1 MIISLIV
8 AYSKNRTIGKNNQLP
23 WYLPADLKHFK
34 QITLGKPIVMGRK
47 TFESIGR
54 PLPGRRNIIIS
65 RGDKKFEGCELFS
78 SLEAALLALKNET
91 EIMIIG
97 GATLFAQTLPFVQ
110 KIYATE
116 IDADIEGD
124 TFFPEIDKDAWEL
137 IAEEMHLPDEKN
149 QFLCKFKTIQR
160 KISGQ

>member
-1 MIISLIV
+1 MLISLIV

-23 WYLPADLKHFK
+23 WHLPADLKRFK

-54 PLPGRRNIIIS
+54 PLPDRRNIVIS

-97 GATLFAQTLPFVQ
+97 GATLFAQALPFAQ

-124 TFFPEIDKDAWEL
+124 TFFPEIDKDAWE
-137 IAEEMHLPDEKN
+137 IISEEVHLPDEKN
-149 QFLCKFKTIQR
+149 QYLFKFRTIQR
-160 KISGQ
+160 KIGGQ